1 MLTARE
7 IAIYALGKTEGVN
20 SLAETLGKGMDDE
33 KYIESW
39 NKTLKLLGIEMPLE
53 ELETIYNEFAKKMD
67 EIVNDSEINEINK
80 KQEKFEQL
88 NIENLAMK
96 AIILA
101 GGRGK
106 RLKPVTDYVP
116 KPLVPINNIPI
127 IEWQIKYLKKFDVK
141 EVIICTGYKADM
153 IESYLNMK
161 ELGIKIKFSIE
172 KSPLGTGGAIKKAG
186 KMINEKSFFVINGDT
201 ITNIDL
207 HKLASKINTVAAIEL
222 RTKYGILETESEK
235 IVNFKEK
242 KEITDTWMNAGI
254 YHLQK
259 EILKKLPVK
268 GDIEKTVFPDYAKKG
283 LLNTIKFKNVE
294 WFSVDSF
301 KDMEECSTRVE
312 KIIK

>member
-1 MLTARE
+1 M
-7 IAIYALGKTEGVN
+7 
-20 SLAETLGKGMDDE
+20 
-33 KYIESW
+33 
-39 NKTLKLLGIEMPLE
+39 
-53 ELETIYNEFAKKMD
+53 
-67 EIVNDSEINEINK
+67 
-80 KQEKFEQL
+80 
-88 NIENLAMK
+88 ENLAMK

-106 RLKPVTDYVP
+106 RLKPITDYVP

-207 HKLASKINTVAAIEL
+207 HKLASKTNTIAAIEL

>member
-1 MLTARE
+1 
-7 IAIYALGKTEGVN
+7 
-20 SLAETLGKGMDDE
+20 
-33 KYIESW
+33 
-39 NKTLKLLGIEMPLE
+39 
-53 ELETIYNEFAKKMD
+53 
-67 EIVNDSEINEINK
+67 
-80 KQEKFEQL
+80 
-88 NIENLAMK
+88 MK

-116 KPLVPINNIPI
+116 KPLVPIKNIPI
-127 IEWQIKYLKKFDVK
+127 IEWQIRYLKKFGIR

-153 IESYLNMK
+153 IESYLSMK
-161 ELGIKIKFSIE
+161 KLGMKIKFSIE
-172 KSPLGTGGAIKKAG
+172 KTPLGTGGAIKKAG
-186 KMINEKSFFVINGDT
+186 KLINDKSFFVINGDT

-207 HKLASKINTVAAIEL
+207 DKLASKKNSIAAIEL
-222 RTKYGILETESEK
+222 RTKYGILETESDK
-235 IVNFKEK
+235 IINFREK
-242 KEITDTWMNAGI
+242 KEISDTWMNAGI

-259 EILKKLPVK
+259 DVLKKLPIK

-301 KDMEECSTRVE
+301 KDMEECSERVE

>member
-1 MLTARE
+1 
-7 IAIYALGKTEGVN
+7 
-20 SLAETLGKGMDDE
+20 
-33 KYIESW
+33 
-39 NKTLKLLGIEMPLE
+39 
-53 ELETIYNEFAKKMD
+53 
-67 EIVNDSEINEINK
+67 
-80 KQEKFEQL
+80 
-88 NIENLAMK
+88 MK

-116 KPLVPINNIPI
+116 KPLVPIKNIPI
-127 IEWQIKYLKKFDVK
+127 IEWQIRYLKKFGIR

-153 IESYLNMK
+153 IESYLRMK
-161 ELGIKIKFSIE
+161 KLGIKIKFSIE
-172 KSPLGTGGAIKKAG
+172 KTPLGTGGAIKKAG
-186 KMINEKSFFVINGDT
+186 KWINDKSFFVINGDT

-207 HKLASKINTVAAIEL
+207 DKLASKKNSIAAIEL
-222 RTKYGILETESEK
+222 RTKYGILETESDK
-235 IVNFKEK
+235 IINFKEK
-242 KEITDTWMNAGI
+242 KEISDTWMNAGI

-259 EILKKLPVK
+259 EVLKKLPRK

-301 KDMEECSTRVE
+301 KDMEECSERVE

>member
-1 MLTARE
+1 
-7 IAIYALGKTEGVN
+7 
-20 SLAETLGKGMDDE
+20 
-33 KYIESW
+33 
-39 NKTLKLLGIEMPLE
+39 
-53 ELETIYNEFAKKMD
+53 
-67 EIVNDSEINEINK
+67 
-80 KQEKFEQL
+80 
-88 NIENLAMK
+88 MK

-116 KPLVPINNIPI
+116 KPLVPIKNIPI
-127 IEWQIKYLKKFDVK
+127 IEWQIKYLKKFGIK

-153 IESYLNMK
+153 IESYLNVK
-161 ELGIKIKFSIE
+161 KLGIKIKFSIE

-186 KMINEKSFFVINGDT
+186 KMIKEKSFFVINGDT

-207 HKLASKINTVAAIEL
+207 RKLASKKNSIAAIEL
-222 RTKYGILETESEK
+222 RTKYGVLEVESDK
-235 IVNFKEK
+235 IINFKEK
-242 KEITDTWMNAGI
+242 KEIPDSWMNAGI
-254 YHLQK
+254 YHLEK
-259 EILKKLPVK
+259 EIIKKLPVK

-301 KDMEECSTRVE
+301 KDMEECSVKVE

>member
-1 MLTARE
+1 
-7 IAIYALGKTEGVN
+7 
-20 SLAETLGKGMDDE
+20 
-33 KYIESW
+33 
-39 NKTLKLLGIEMPLE
+39 
-53 ELETIYNEFAKKMD
+53 
-67 EIVNDSEINEINK
+67 
-80 KQEKFEQL
+80 
-88 NIENLAMK
+88 MK

-116 KPLVPINNIPI
+116 KPLVPIKNIPI
-127 IEWQIKYLKKFDVK
+127 IEWQIKYLKKFGIT

-153 IESYLNMK
+153 IESYLNVK
-161 ELGIKIKFSIE
+161 KLGIKIKFSIE

-186 KMINEKSFFVINGDT
+186 KMIKEKSFFVINGDT

-207 HKLASKINTVAAIEL
+207 RKLASKKNSIAAIEL
-222 RTKYGILETESEK
+222 RTKYGVLEVESDK
-235 IVNFKEK
+235 IINFKEK
-242 KEITDTWMNAGI
+242 KEIPDSWMNAGI
-254 YHLQK
+254 YHLEK
-259 EILKKLPVK
+259 EIIKKLPVK

-301 KDMEECSTRVE
+301 KDMEECSVKVE